1 MTNNEDLLGQPDY
14 EDRVAFSHLVRMRYT
29 NLDFEDVVANTRQS
43 LTQEGFDIVTEFT
56 FHDYLRQQIGRDVN
70 RCVMLGACNPELV
83 NQLLQGEDRVSPSM
97 LCNIIIQDAED
108 GKSVQVSIT
117 DPSEPWEGY
126 DIEPFGQQ

>member
-1 MTNNEDLLGQPDY
+1 MNNEDSLGQPDHV
-14 EDRVAFSHLVRMRYT
+14 ERIEISHYVRMSYL
-29 NLDFEDVVANTRQS
+29 NLGFEEVVASTKQS
-43 LTQEGFDIVTEFT
+43 LIQEGLDIVIEFA
-56 FHDYLRQQIGRDVN
+56 FHDYLRQQLDQDVN
-70 RCVMLGACNPELV
+70 RCVILGACNPGLV
-83 NQLLQGEDRVSPSM
+83 NQLLQGEDKVSPSM

>member
-1 MTNNEDLLGQPDY
+1 MENEDLWGQPDY
-14 EDRVAFSHLVRMRYT
+14 EDQVTFSHHVRMRYT
-29 NLDFEDVVANTRQS
+29 DLGFEEVVANTRQS
-43 LTQEGFDIVTEFT
+43 LIQEGFDIVIEFA
-56 FHDYLRQQIGRDVN
+56 FHDYLRQQLGRDVN
-70 RCVMLGACNPELV
+70 RCLILGACNPGLV
-83 NQLLQGEDRVSPSM
+83 DQLLQGEGRISPSM